1 MRSVQ
6 GTSSERGHSRQREE
20 SRDNEHSR
28 SPPTRLSHV
37 EGGVV
42 IDGNEHCPESSGD
55 GWQEFK
61 KGKHVVLVPIISR

>member
-6 GTSSERGHSRQREE
+6 GTSGERGHSKQREE
-20 SRDNEHSR
+20 SRDSEHSR
-28 SPPTRLSHV
+28 PPPTRRHM
-37 EGGVV
+37 EDAVV

-61 KGKHVVLVPIISR
+61 KGTHVVLVPIISR

>member
-20 SRDNEHSR
+20 SRDNEQSR
-28 SPPTRLSHV
+28 PPLTRRHM
-37 EGGVV
+37 EEAVV
-42 IDGNEHCPESSGD
+42 IDSSEHCPESSGD

-61 KGKHVVLVPIISR
+61 KGMHVVLVPIISR